1 MEFENGAPG
10 ARTLPPR
17 PVLISIVGF
26 WLFYFAIVTLRALV
40 LWPGDQIEMMWR
52 RAAVALASMA
62 VTWIFYRLLRPWQN
76 RGLRQAALAA
86 ALLAIPAAIIYSA
99 VNWYAFDDIDQKH
112 KQEHKVTKVV
122 VRSAPH
128 RPTRPE
134 FSDTDTESNAVP
146 EPPAPPEPPQVTMI
160 QVGSPHSDDE
170 QMTPIQAIADNSANG
185 YFFFIAWAALYLAL
199 CYAAEAQMLE
209 RRTAQLRGAAQA
221 AELRALRYQ
230 VNPHFLFNTLNSLSS
245 LVMTGKREEAERMI
259 LNLSNFFRTSLSG
272 DPTEDVPL
280 SAEIQLQRLY
290 LDIEGVRF
298 PDRLLVKVDL
308 PERLRNAC
316 VPGLLL
322 QPLVEN
328 AVKYGVARN
337 RRPVTIAL
345 SAFEDSGGLVL
356 TVENDGE
363 PGDVRAEE
371 QGTGVGL
378 ANVRDRLAARFGDRA
393 SCRWGPLPGGGF
405 RVTLTMPIH
414 GC

>member
-1 MEFENGAPG
+1 MEFENEARG

-52 RAAVALASMA
+52 RAAVTLASMA
-62 VTWIFYRLLRPWQN
+62 VTWIFYRLLRLWQD
-76 RGLRQAALAA
+76 RGLRHAALAA
-86 ALLAIPAAIIYSA
+86 ALLAIPAAIIYSTA
-99 VNWYAFDDIDQKH
+99 NWYAFDDIDQKH

-122 VRSAPH
+122 VRSPSH
-128 RPTRPE
+128 RPTLPQFPE
-134 FSDTDTESNAVP
+134 TDSESNAVP

-328 AVKYGVARN
+328 AVKYGVARS
-337 RRPVTIAL
+337 RRPVTIRLAAL
-345 SAFEDSGGLVL
+345 EDSGGLVL

-363 PGDVRAEE
+363 PGGVRAEE

-405 RVTLTMPIH
+405 RVTLMMPIH

>member
-17 PVLISIVGF
+17 PVLISIAGF

-86 ALLAIPAAIIYSA
+86 ALLAIPSAIIYSA

-160 QVGSPHSDDE
+160 QVGSLHSDDE

>member
-1 MEFENGAPG
+1 MEFENEARG

-86 ALLAIPAAIIYSA
+86 ASLAIPAAIIYSA

-328 AVKYGVARN
+328 AVKYGVARS
-337 RRPVTIAL
+337 RRPVTIRL
-345 SAFEDSGGLVL
+345 SALEDSGGLVL

-363 PGDVRAEE
+363 PGGVRAEE